1 MMNIEALLQA
11 YGYYALFIGTFLEG
25 ETILVLAGFLA
36 HQGYLELRWVILL
49 AFLGSLSGDT
59 LVFHLGRWKG
69 RAFLARHPRWD
80 KRAVRV
86 HRALERYQAYVVLSF
101 RFFYGLRNI
110 TPFVIGSSGFSPM
123 RFLLLNATGALIW
136 AVVVG
141 SGGYIFGEAIRLFLA
156 DVKKYERL
164 LLLVVALGGCV
175 LWFIH
180 SRMLRKRVAAEVER
194 VKLGEA
200 ATTGRPEP
208 KAPRRIEVKR
218 VEEQANR

>member
-86 HRALERYQAYVVLSF
+86 HRALDRYQAYVVLSF

-110 TPFVIGSSGFSPM
+110 TPFVIGSSGFSPT

-141 SGGYIFGEAIRLFLA
+141 SGGYVFGEAIKLFLA

-164 LLLVVALGGCV
+164 LLLAVALGGCV

-180 SRMLRKRVAAEVER
+180 SRMLRKRVAAEAER
-194 VKLGEA
+194 VRLDEA
-200 ATTGRPEP
+200 ATTAEMER
-208 KAPRRIEVKR
+208 KAVG
-218 VEEQANR
+218 

>member
-1 MMNIEALLQA
+1 MNIEALLQT

-59 LVFHLGRWKG
+59 LVFHIGRWKG
-69 RAFLARHPRWD
+69 RGFLARRPHWD
-80 KRAVRV
+80 KRAARV
-86 HRALERYQAYVVLSF
+86 QRALDKYQTYVVLSF

-110 TPFVIGSSGFSPM
+110 TPLVIGSSGFSPT
-123 RFLLLNATGALIW
+123 RFLLLNATGAAIW

-141 SGGYIFGEAIRLFLA
+141 SAGYVFGEAIRLFLA

-164 LLLVVALGGCV
+164 LLLAVALGGCV

-180 SRMLRKRVAAEVER
+180 SRILRKRVAAEAEQIR
-194 VKLGEA
+194 LDEA
-200 ATTGRPEP
+200 ATTAETER
-208 KAPRRIEVKR
+208 KAVG
-218 VEEQANR
+218 

>member
-1 MMNIEALLQA
+1 MNIEALLQT

-110 TPFVIGSSGFSPM
+110 TPFVIGSSGFSPT

-141 SGGYIFGEAIRLFLA
+141 SAGYIFGEAIKLFLA

-194 VKLGEA
+194 VRLDEA
-200 ATTGRPEP
+200 ATTAQPER
-208 KAPRRIEVKR
+208 KAPQRVEVKR
-218 VEEQANR
+218 AKEQVNR

>member
-1 MMNIEALLQA
+1 MNIEALLQT

-86 HRALERYQAYVVLSF
+86 HRALDRYQAYVVLSF

-110 TPFVIGSSGFSPM
+110 TPFVIGSSGFSPT

-141 SGGYIFGEAIRLFLA
+141 SGGYIFGEAIKLFLA

-180 SRMLRKRVAAEVER
+180 SRMLRKRVAAEAER
-194 VKLGEA
+194 VRLDEA
-200 ATTGRPEP
+200 ATTAETER
-208 KAPRRIEVKR
+208 KAVG
-218 VEEQANR
+218 